1 MHFSLSILL
10 FGNVVISRSQNQ
22 HLLLPASLSSSP
34 EFVGIESVSSEAYPG
49 ILSYI
54 LIPVCVQCRLLSKQL
69 PGLVTY
75 PVDHGY
81 KVQESQYWSLN
92 QVQQKPKCRIAPETV
107 NDVAKVIEV
116 LRYTKS
122 LFAVKG
128 GGHSSVV
135 NASNVDGGVT
145 TDLFKLS
152 GIIVAPNRK
161 SVFVSSGARW
171 RDVYHQLD
179 AHNLGVSGARAGS
192 VGVGGYL
199 LGGRLL
205 RML

>member
-1 MHFSLSILL
+1 M
-10 FGNVVISRSQNQ
+10 
-22 HLLLPASLSSSP
+22 
-34 EFVGIESVSSEAYPG
+34 
-49 ILSYI
+49 
-54 LIPVCVQCRLLSKQL
+54 
-69 PGLVTY
+69 TY
-75 PVDHGY
+75 PVDDGY

-92 QVQQKPKCRIAPETV
+92 QAQQRPKCRIAPETV

-116 LRYTKS
+116 LRDTKS
-122 LFAVKG
+122 PFAVKG

-145 TDLFKLS
+145 IDLFKLS
-152 GIIVAPNRK
+152 SIIVAPNRK

-179 AHNLGVSGARAGS
+179 AQNLGISGARAGG
-192 VGVGGYL
+192 VGVSGYL

-205 RML
+205 CILRVPCGFR